1 MHNIFAPE
9 KYQHWEKPNNFQQ
22 LSILLEIIENLALA
36 GRSQR
41 LRFHNARG
49 QVVGSLVLDSGSIQF
64 GVELAG
70 QPYIDP
76 IFASEALPY
85 SASLIKHLHGA
96 QLTSGESLLLTQL
109 PLRVRR
115 AIRALTARA
124 MRELALVCQLSVHS
138 VQSDVAAD
146 SSRGSLRVVFA
157 PSELMLAA
165 GVSGAICFDD
175 PAVIEFE
182 TPPLTPKERWLFVC
196 PLEDPCHP
204 WPVMTRLLSALR
216 VSHVV
221 EKGRFCEQLLGYLPL
236 LIPAPIAP
244 GPLAALL
251 TLDSLLHYVIKTTS
265 YVALMMYPVEQQRR
279 LLVALGAMAQRG
291 RVPVVQIGEEAAKS
305 SQRPVDP
312 LPLLSGHSPAEPQSA
327 EPLCNEDPA
336 PTNPSPGKD
345 YSGDHIDIARDTNN
359 PPARSAAFDS
369 KTDPLLANH
378 TNAFWEADP
387 LDTERQHGAAEIMG
401 NLAVVMFD
409 TAQQSL
415 QSWRPIVTA
424 DDVITQPMEEE
435 MALNSNSIKEVLAKL
450 ESSVDGFIGAAI
462 ADSDSGMCLGWVGG
476 GGVLNLE
483 LAAAGNT
490 EVVRSKRKAMKS
502 LNLRDEIEDILITLG
517 KQYHL
522 IRPLRGR
529 ANVFI
534 YLALD
539 RSRANLALA
548 RHTLSEHERD
558 VGL

>member
-1 MHNIFAPE
+1 M
-9 KYQHWEKPNNFQQ
+9 
-22 LSILLEIIENLALA
+22 
-36 GRSQR
+36 
-41 LRFHNARG
+41 
-49 QVVGSLVLDSGSIQF
+49 
-64 GVELAG
+64 AG

-76 IFASEALPY
+76 IFAVEALPY
-85 SASLIKHLHGA
+85 SSSLTKHLNGE

-109 PLRVRR
+109 PLRARR

-124 MRELALVCQLSVHS
+124 MRELALVCDLSVHA

-146 SSRGSLRVVFA
+146 SSRGSLRVVFS
-157 PSELMLAA
+157 PVELMLAA
-165 GVSGAICFDD
+165 GVSGAIHLDD

-196 PLEDPCHP
+196 PSEDPCHP
-204 WPVMTRLLSALR
+204 WPVMTRLLSVLR

-221 EKGRFCEQLLGYLPL
+221 EKGRFCEQLIGYLPL

-251 TLDSLLHYVIKTTS
+251 TLDSLLHYVVKTSS
-265 YVALMMYPVEQQRR
+265 YVALMLYPLEQQRR
-279 LLVALGAMAQRG
+279 LLVALGAITQRG
-291 RVPVVQIGEEAAKS
+291 RGPVVQIGEGAIRS
-305 SQRPVDP
+305 SQLPVEP
-312 LPLLSGHSPAEPQSA
+312 VPTLSSDSPAEPPNSKPISSESPVPQLCPVNDYSLDSTDIVTPDGSEQWAGSA
-327 EPLCNEDPA
+327 EL
-336 PTNPSPGKD
+336 TG
-345 YSGDHIDIARDTNN
+345 
-359 PPARSAAFDS
+359 
-369 KTDPLLANH
+369 KTDLLLANK
-378 TNAFWEADP
+378 TNLLWEAGP
-387 LDTERQHGAAEIMG
+387 PDTNLPEGAAEMAS
-401 NLAVVMFD
+401 NLAILSLD
-409 TAQQSL
+409 DGPQSL
-415 QSWRPIVTA
+415 QSWRPVVTA
-424 DDVITQPMEEE
+424 DDSINQSLEEE

-450 ESSVDGFIGAAI
+450 EGSVDGFIGAAI
-462 ADSDSGMCLGWVGG
+462 ADSDSGMCLGSVGG

-490 EVVRSKRKAMKS
+490 EVVRAKRKAMKG

-529 ANVFI
+529 ANIFI